1 MSTYFVQAHENQM
14 KLSFKVPE
22 LTMLGEEILL
32 QKTNFSHFKNAVQV
46 CSDLS
51 RVLGRIREITGY
63 GRGLAAPQIG
73 SSERCFVTFV
83 NDTYQYYINPEI
95 TQYGDAKN
103 RYKEN
108 CLSCGPIVVDVV
120 RPESITLSYLNK
132 ENEKIKE
139 NHDGFMARLLRHEYD
154 HLEGILNISKTSV
167 ENLELL
173 HSDPLEEK
181 LRPYAHE

>member
-1 MSTYFVQAHENQM
+1 MQVPDLCLLGDSILREQAIFSDFQ
-14 KLSFKVPE
+14 KAYDVCKE
-22 LTMLGEEILL
+22 LEVRLG
-32 QKTNFSHFKNAVQV
+32 K
-46 CSDLS
+46 
-51 RVLGRIREITGY
+51 IRAIKGY

-95 TQYGDAKN
+95 IQYGDAKN

-108 CLSCGPIVVDVV
+108 CFSCGAIVVDVV

-132 ENEKIKE
+132 EN
-139 NHDGFMARLLRHEYD
+139 HDGFMARLLQHEYD